1 MQNNGKMATSM
12 TPAQMGRFAASHA
25 KNIGITQE
33 EIAQAI
39 NVNQSQVS
47 RIFRGQVNRHTD
59 TLEKICKYACLR
71 SVKVSPAD
79 VRNSDT
85 LINALSDVW
94 DGTDQ
99 DAQALAGVIRSLQT
113 LRSPST
119 R

>member
-47 RIFRGQVNRHTD
+47 RIFRGQVHRHTD
-59 TLEKICKYACLR
+59 TLGKICKYALLK
-71 SVKVSPAD
+71 SVKVTPDD

-119 R
+119 K

>member
-1 MQNNGKMATSM
+1 MQVNEKMITSM

-33 EIAQAI
+33 EIAKAI

-47 RIFRGQVNRHTD
+47 RIFRGQVHRHTV
-59 TLEKICKYACLR
+59 TLEKICKYAR
-71 SVKVSPAD
+71 VKSVKVTPDD
-79 VRNSDT
+79 VRNSDV

-99 DAQALAGVIRSLQT
+99 DAQALAGVIRSLQA

-119 R
+119 K